1 MTCIREHPASPYPA
15 SMAGRVLESGVGWE
29 AIYPRATG
37 QAYEAEIRVGLYA
50 TEQEAQ
56 VRITRHPHMCSAC
69 NGCTHCSAVLAINS
83 MSMHWRCGGRRQP
96 AATPWQCRRPTWDT
110 PAPAAAVLFIH
121 RRTHDRNFAPLC
133 FAALPAFASCR
144 GWWTCCA

>member
-83 MSMHWRCGGRRQP
+83 MSMHWRCGGRRHGTHPRLLPPYSLSPAVLTTAILHLCASLPSLRSPPAEGGGP
-96 AATPWQCRRPTWDT
+96 AAPEGC
-110 PAPAAAVLFIH
+110 AAGRH
-121 RRTHDRNFAPLC
+121 
-133 FAALPAFASCR
+133 
-144 GWWTCCA
+144 